1 MKLSKSNGN
10 MYEWVTHMWSP
21 FTGCPH
27 QCSYCYVKN
36 AWRDLPEKTTLQEPF
51 PNLSSGKTIFIG
63 HLCDMFAEGVK
74 KEEVEKVLSY
84 CKEWDNEYVFQ
95 TKNPQN
101 LWKFLDYMPL
111 KRMIG
116 TTIETN
122 RGPLLEKFS
131 KAPHPM
137 ERSYGLSRID
147 GKKFLTI
154 EPIMDFDVWE
164 LTELIKVANPD
175 FVNIGADSK
184 RHNLPEPT
192 GEKVMALVESLGKA
206 GITIRKKINI
216 ERLLNSQ

>member
-1 MKLSKSNGN
+1 MKLSRSNGN
-10 MYEWVTHMWSP
+10 MYDWVTHMWSP

-51 PNLSSGKTIFIG
+51 PNLGSGKTIFIG
-63 HLCDMFAEGVK
+63 HLCDMFAEGVDSTD
-74 KEEVEKVLSY
+74 VMKVIEY
-84 CKEWDNEYVFQ
+84 CRMWDNEYVFQ

-101 LWKFLDYMPL
+101 MWKFIYRTPS
-111 KRMIG
+111 KRMVG

-122 RGPLLEKFS
+122 RAETLERFS

-137 ERSYGLSRID
+137 ERANGLSQID

-164 LTELIKVANPD
+164 FAKLIEAAKPD

-192 GEKVMALVESLGKA
+192 GEKVMALVGTLGELK
-206 GITIRKKINI
+206 IPIRKKVNI
-216 ERLLNSQ
+216 ERLLK